1 MPFVHPSEEEVHA
14 RVDQAI
20 RQLLDNDFFLLQI
33 DANERAISHR
43 LGLYL
48 QTLFGE
54 WHVDCEYNR
63 NLDQPKRLEQYE
75 EFFDEE
81 QRVWSI
87 AETDPI
93 TVFPDIIIH
102 ERGTRNNLLIV
113 EMKKTTSKVS
123 SDFDY
128 KKLNE
133 FKHQYGYPY
142 ALFLRFTTGSENIE
156 KVEKEYVP

>member
-1 MPFVHPSEEEVHA
+1 MALAHPSADEVYK
-14 RVDQAI
+14 RIDQAI
-20 RQLLDNDFFLLQI
+20 AQLLEKDHCLLQI

-43 LGLYL
+43 LGMYL
-48 QTLFGE
+48 QLLFTD

-102 ERGTRNNLLIV
+102 ERGTHNNLLIL
-113 EMKKTTSKVS
+113 EMKKTTSTVS

-128 KKLNE
+128 EKLRE
-133 FKHQYGYPY
+133 FKEQYGYPY
-142 ALFLRFTTGSENIE
+142 AVFLKLITGRKEFG
-156 KVEKEYVP
+156 VETKEYL